1 MATELHR
8 ENSSSTASTS
18 TAATATRLSEHDAAP
33 LTRGLLMAGAIAGPL
48 FVVVALAQVAT
59 RAGFDLTRHP
69 LSLLSLGD
77 GGWVQVANFIVAGVL
92 MLAFAVG
99 VRRSLPVGPG
109 RHAAPILF
117 AIYGIGLVLGGAF
130 PPDPALGF
138 PAGTPDGY
146 PTEWTIPGTV
156 HAFAPPLA
164 FLAFVVV
171 TFVVARRLAWEG
183 QRAAA
188 IWSRVIGVVCLLLC
202 QPLAPVPSLSLFL
215 GVALAFAWITGYAVS
230 LLRPGAAA

>member
-1 MATELHR
+1 MR
-8 ENSSSTASTS
+8 VRS
-18 TAATATRLSEHDAAP
+18 RF
-33 LTRGLLMAGAIAGPL
+33 GAGASVMPSSWRGNGRSGHDQHRQPSSPRAVRARRTSRARSRSFVAIAAARSNSAAASSP
-48 FVVVALAQVAT
+48 
-59 RAGFDLTRHP
+59 RP
-69 LSLLSLGD
+69 SLLSLGD

-99 VRRSLPVGPG
+99 VRRSLTVGPG
-109 RHAAPILF
+109 RRAAPILF

-146 PTEWTIPGTV
+146 PTEWTVPGTV

-164 FLAFVVV
+164 FLAIVVV

-183 QRAAA
+183 HRAAA
-188 IWSRVIGVVCLLLC
+188 IWSRVIGIVCLLLC

-230 LLRPGAAA
+230 LLRSCGAA

>member
-1 MATELHR
+1 MATGLHR
-8 ENSSSTASTS
+8 EHPATSASAAPDARRTAP
-18 TAATATRLSEHDAAP
+18 DGAP
-33 LTRGLLMAGAIAGPL
+33 LTRAALVAGAIAGPL

-59 RAGFDLTRHP
+59 RAGFDLMRHP

-92 MLAFAVG
+92 MLAFALGVG
-99 VRRSLPVGPG
+99 RSLAAGPG
-109 RHAAPILF
+109 RRAAPILF
-117 AIYGIGLVLGGAF
+117 AIYGVGLVLGGAF
-130 PPDPALGF
+130 TADPALGF
-138 PAGTPDGY
+138 PAGAPEGY
-146 PTEWTIPGTV
+146 PTEWTFHGTV

-171 TFVVARRLAWEG
+171 TFVVARRLAWQG
-183 QRAAA
+183 NRAAA
-188 IWSRVIGVVCLLLC
+188 AWSRVIGIVCLLLC

-230 LLRPGAAA
+230 LLRSRGTA